1 MSTNNIFRSDLP
13 FVNHVVQNA
22 MVSFPK
28 EAIIATL
35 RDYFSKDSY
44 YHCSMD
50 PWGFQNTVD
59 QTDLPLGTGLDD
71 NISTR
76 LFVGE
81 NYRKDGIFYPAVL
94 IKHGGGRAVPISF
107 NNEEATVS
115 WEIVSFTDGYG
126 NISFYRRPKSFVFA
140 GAYEGSI
147 VIDIM
152 TRSLHTRDELLQ
164 EVLMCLNAVT
174 IKRLQRVGVA
184 IKQNPS
190 FAATSETDDRNDK
203 LFRQT
208 ITLEIRTEWRRE
220 IPVNNVVEVINFS
233 VEFGRVDEPDAPIA
247 QNLTIDTLVTVLD
260 IMAGLP
266 ATPQA

>member
-1 MSTNNIFRSDLP
+1 MGTNNIFRSDLP
-13 FVNHVVQNA
+13 FVYNVVQNS
-22 MVSFPK
+22 MISFPK
-28 EAIIATL
+28 EVIIATL

-59 QTDLPLGTGLDD
+59 QTDLPLGTGLHDD
-71 NISTR
+71 ITTR

-81 NYRKDGIFYPAVL
+81 YYRKDGIFYPGLFV
-94 IKHGGGRAVPISF
+94 KHGGGRAVPISF
-107 NNEEATVS
+107 NNEESTVN
-115 WEIVSFTDGYG
+115 WEIASFQDGYG
-126 NISFYRRPKSFVFA
+126 NISFYRKPKSFVFA

-147 VIDIM
+147 IIDVM
-152 TRSLHTRDELLQ
+152 TRSLHTRDELMQ
-164 EVLMCLNAVT
+164 EAMMCLNAVA
-174 IKRLQRVGVA
+174 IKRLQKSGVA

-190 FAATSETDDRNDK
+190 FSAPNESDDRNDK
-203 LFRQT
+203 LFRQS

-220 IPVNNVVEVINFS
+220 IPISNVIEVINFS
-233 VEFGRVDEPDAPIA
+233 VEFGRVDEPNAPIS
-247 QNLTIDTLVTVLD
+247 QNLTIDSSVTVLD